1 MNSCTATKINIET
14 ETETETGTG
23 TSTGTSTGTGTGTGT
38 DKRLSKRLVILV
50 FTAFAAAYFCS
61 ALVRSITATLSPVL
75 TQEFALQARDLG
87 LLGGGYFLGFA
98 AMQLPLGTW
107 LDRHGPKRMLLWFL
121 SLAVLGCLAF
131 SSAGSFAW
139 LLAARVMIGMG
150 VGACLMAP
158 LTGFRRWFD
167 AATML
172 RANSWMLMTGSL
184 GMLASTLPVQWLM
197 PLTGWRPLFWILAG
211 LILLSMAVI
220 GWVVPAWT
228 STTIEGDGR
237 RAGPPQARPAP
248 LGGREPHAVG
258 ERGGAHSFK
267 QGPRDWLRQTA
278 GAAAPSGG
286 SEPREAGSVGA
297 TSSYAEIWNNRFF
310 QKMAPLA
317 FFNYGGLVAVQ
328 TLWAGPWMVK
338 VAGYTA
344 LESATGL
351 FYINACMLV
360 TFWGWGML
368 NPRLARRG
376 WQATRLI
383 AWGVPLS
390 LLSLAVNIALG
401 AACGWLGWAIF
412 CISSS
417 VMGLAQPAVG
427 MAFRASLAGRAL
439 SGYNLVIFSG
449 IFVVQWGIGLLVDG
463 LQASGWGT
471 VASFQGAMAV
481 LLCCCVASYL
491 YFFRVKVDNP
501 E

>member
-1 MNSCTATKINIET
+1 MPASWRPMWPRPTLRACLLISRTD
-14 ETETETGTG
+14 TETGTATGAQLNAPAPALPG
-23 TSTGTSTGTGTGTGT
+23 T
-38 DKRLSKRLVILV
+38 RLGKQAAIMV
-50 FTAFAAAYFCS
+50 FIAFAAAYFCS

-211 LILLSMAVI
+211 LILLSMAAIV
-220 GWVVPAWT
+220 WVVPKWNVAPT
-228 STTIEGDGR
+228 LVASRI
-237 RAGPPQARPAP
+237 ALPPA
-248 LGGREPHAVG
+248 
-258 ERGGAHSFK
+258 
-267 QGPRDWLRQTA
+267 
-278 GAAAPSGG
+278 
-286 SEPREAGSVGA
+286 EA
-297 TSSYAEIWNNRFF
+297 SYSEIWKSRFF

-368 NPRLARRG
+368 NPWLARRG

-390 LLSLAVNIALG
+390 LLALAANIALG
-401 AACGWLGWAIF
+401 ASCGWLGWAIF

-463 LQASGWGT
+463 FQASGWGR

-491 YFFRVKVDNP
+491 YFLSVKVDNP
-501 E
+501 EH